1 MLMADQAKEVAPLK
15 AQSRELNRSAKAVER
30 SSEEMLDSADR
41 RTTLAGD
48 RTLLAAERT
57 YAAWVRTALAALA
70 AGVGSAALGK
80 NVMPKVVGQLTGS
93 ILIGF
98 AGFCLVAAVWRELR
112 GAPVTPHPDIKP
124 IPRALLV
131 PMNFFLLLV
140 AIAALVGIWS
150 A

>member
-1 MLMADQAKEVAPLK
+1 MADRTEKEAPLQ
-15 AQSRELNRSAKAVER
+15 AQSRELKRSAKAVEL
-30 SSEEMLDSADR
+30 SSEEMVDSADR
-41 RTTLAGD
+41 RTILAGD

-93 ILIGF
+93 ILIAF

-112 GAPVTPHPDIKP
+112 GVQVTSQPDIKP